1 MVCNIFLEKMPVTN
15 LIFRLN
21 LSRIFM
27 FYRDTIVID
36 AIVFDFDG
44 VIIDTERV
52 CFDAWQAVFS
62 EYNQVLPLEEW
73 VKNIGRAIKVA
84 DPHKML
90 EHLTGKSI
98 NQEQLLLHARKIEMA
113 AANKL
118 EPLPGV
124 VKTLKTARDMNIACA
139 VASSSGRKWVAG
151 HLDRMGLE
159 HYFKTLVC
167 REDTSTHK
175 PEPEPYLTA
184 VGRLGA
190 LPEKS
195 VAIEDAPMGIL
206 SATTAGLRCVAVGCS
221 LTKHLD
227 LSRAT
232 WRINSLDEFDVLAV

>member
-1 MVCNIFLEKMPVTN
+1 MVI
-15 LIFRLN
+15 
-21 LSRIFM
+21 S
-27 FYRDTIVID
+27 

-44 VIIDTERV
+44 VIIDTEKV
-52 CFDAWQAVFS
+52 CFDAWQTVFS

-73 VKNIGRAIKVA
+73 VKNIGRAVKVA

-90 EHLTGKSI
+90 EKLTGKPI

-124 VKTLKTARDMNIACA
+124 VKTLQAASDMFIPCA
-139 VASSSGRKWVAG
+139 VASSSSRRWVES
-151 HLDRMGLE
+151 HLKRMSLD

-184 VGRLGA
+184 VNRLGA
-190 LPEKS
+190 LPENS
-195 VAIEDAPMGIL
+195 IAVEDAPMGIL

-232 WRINSLDEFDVLAV
+232 WQIDSLDKFDFRVV

>member
-1 MVCNIFLEKMPVTN
+1 
-15 LIFRLN
+15 
-21 LSRIFM
+21 
-27 FYRDTIVID
+27 VIN

-52 CFDAWQAVFS
+52 CYDAWQTVFS

-73 VKNIGRAIKVA
+73 IKNIGRAIKVA

-98 NQEQLLLHARKIEMA
+98 NQEQLLFHARKIEMA

-118 EPLPGV
+118 TPLPGV
-124 VKTLKTARDMNIACA
+124 LKTLNTARTMNIPCA
-139 VASSSGRKWVAG
+139 VASSSSRNWVEG
-151 HLDRMGLE
+151 HLNRMGLE

-184 VGRLGA
+184 VNRLGA
-190 LPEKS
+190 LPQNS
-195 VAIEDAPMGIL
+195 IAIEDAPMGIL

-232 WRINSLDEFDVLAV
+232 WRLESLEKLDLLAL

>member
-1 MVCNIFLEKMPVTN
+1 MI
-15 LIFRLN
+15 
-21 LSRIFM
+21 S
-27 FYRDTIVID
+27 

-44 VIIDTERV
+44 VIIDTERA
-52 CFDAWQAVFS
+52 CFDAWQKVFS

-73 VKNIGRAIKVA
+73 VKNIGRAVKVA

-90 EHLTGKSI
+90 ESLTGKSI
-98 NQEQLLLHARKIEMA
+98 NQEQLLFHAKKIEMT
-113 AANKL
+113 AANIL
-118 EPLPGV
+118 MPLPGV
-124 VKTLKTARDMNIACA
+124 LKTLQTAKNLNIPCA
-139 VASSSGRKWVAG
+139 VASSSGRSWVEG
-151 HLDRMGLE
+151 HLIRLGLV

-184 VGRLGA
+184 VKRLGA
-190 LPEKS
+190 LPENS
-195 VAIEDAPMGIL
+195 IAIEDAPMGIL

-232 WRINSLDEFDVLAV
+232 WQVASLDEFDLMAI

>member
-1 MVCNIFLEKMPVTN
+1 
-15 LIFRLN
+15 
-21 LSRIFM
+21 
-27 FYRDTIVID
+27 VIN

-52 CFDAWQAVFS
+52 CFDTWQMVFS

-73 VKNIGRAIKVA
+73 IKNIGRAIKVA

-90 EHLTGKSI
+90 EQLTGKSI

-113 AANKL
+113 AANNL
-118 EPLPGV
+118 TPLPGV
-124 VKTLKTARDMNIACA
+124 LKTLQAARDMNIPCA
-139 VASSSGRKWVAG
+139 VASSSSRQWVAG
-151 HLDRMGLE
+151 HLNRMGLE

-184 VGRLGA
+184 VNRLGA
-190 LPEKS
+190 LPENS
-195 VAIEDAPMGIL
+195 IAIEDAPMGIL

-227 LSRAT
+227 LSKAT
-232 WRINSLDEFDVLAV
+232 WQVDSLDQFDLLAV

>member
-1 MVCNIFLEKMPVTN
+1 
-15 LIFRLN
+15 
-21 LSRIFM
+21 
-27 FYRDTIVID
+27 VIN

-44 VIIDTERV
+44 VIIDTEKA
-52 CFDAWQAVFS
+52 CYDAWQTVFS
-62 EYNQVLPLEEW
+62 EYNQVLLLEEW
-73 VKNIGRAIKVA
+73 VKNIGRAVKVA
-84 DPHKML
+84 DPHKIL

-98 NQEQLLLHARKIEMA
+98 NQEHLLHHAKEIEMA

-118 EPLPGV
+118 TPLPGV
-124 VKTLKTARDMNIACA
+124 LKTLQVARDMFIPCA
-139 VASSSGRKWVAG
+139 VASSSGRNWVEG
-151 HLDRMGLE
+151 HLKRTGLE

-184 VGRLGA
+184 VNRLGA
-190 LPEKS
+190 LPENS
-195 VAIEDAPMGIL
+195 IAIEDAPMGIL

-232 WRINSLDEFDVLAV
+232 WQLDSLDQFDLMAV